1 MLVLL
6 FLNRIGGMKMFEL
19 NGLRVALLL
28 LLITGLSLLTTAYE
42 THQDVF
48 YWSVSFALIG
58 LAYIAWVLAETK

>member
-1 MLVLL
+1 
-6 FLNRIGGMKMFEL
+6 MFEL

-48 YWSVSFALIG
+48 FWSVSFALTG
-58 LAYIAWVLAETK
+58 LFYIAWVLAKTK

>member
-1 MLVLL
+1 
-6 FLNRIGGMKMFEL
+6 MFKL

-48 YWSVSFALIG
+48 YWSVAYALFG
-58 LAYIAWVLAETK
+58 LFYAAWVLAKTK